1 MGKFK
6 ALEDLSKNMKKKF
19 VDFYFLNGLRFPI
32 SQDYK
37 KIEIHM
43 YSLFDQSC
51 NISLS
56 YPKYIISSIYANKL
70 LNKIKEIML
79 NLEI

>member
-6 ALEDLSKNMKKKF
+6 ALEDLSKNMKTKF
-19 VDFYFLNGLRFPI
+19 VDFHFLNGLRFPI
-32 SQDYK
+32 SHNYK

-51 NISLS
+51 NISFS
-56 YPKYIISSIYANKL
+56 YPKYIISSVYINKL

>member
-1 MGKFK
+1 
-6 ALEDLSKNMKKKF
+6 
-19 VDFYFLNGLRFPI
+19 
-32 SQDYK
+32 
-37 KIEIHM
+37 M

-56 YPKYIISSIYANKL
+56 YPKYIISSVYANKL